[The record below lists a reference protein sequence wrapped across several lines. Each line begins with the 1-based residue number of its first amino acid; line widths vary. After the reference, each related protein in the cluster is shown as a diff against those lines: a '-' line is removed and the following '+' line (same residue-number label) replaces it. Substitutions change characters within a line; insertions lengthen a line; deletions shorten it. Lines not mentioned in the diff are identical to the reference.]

1 MKTVFTSTL
10 LFVCLF
16 FLQAQNPQK
25 ITIESGGYDREYLLY
40 LPSSYS
46 SGKTSGLIVCLHGFN
61 RTMEDFFNTY
71 PIAPVADLLNL
82 VVLAPQ
88 ALPEQD
94 PGVINES
101 KKLDTWGIKIP
112 LDAAWGC
119 GLRVKATLLGATL
132 LDEELNKGVDDV
144 GFINRIISET
154 TGKYAINPANCF
166 IFGTSMGGFMSY
178 QYSMYH
184 GTGLAGLISVCGS
197 MGTAIRNTGNT
208 INVPV
213 CDFHSITDEVVPY
226 GGTLNYDLGLFNAS
240 VSICRPKDE
249 VIRFWVNKNFTNPNP
264 KEENIN
270 YYPSTNNITVKKY
283 TYSPLASRSEVIHYQ
298 INGATHDYY
307 LNKDKGDCMDY
318 NEEVIRFIR
327 SHLRSPGTGFEPVIT
342 ESVVIAPNPVTN
354 RCTVYKTKQ
363 TVNGIKIYDMTGKL
377 KGVYLSGEG
386 KTEIDLSGYPYGVYL
401 LNYNG
406 KTFKII
412 KK

>member
-1 MKTVFTSTL
+1 M
-10 LFVCLF
+10 
-16 FLQAQNPQK
+16 
-25 ITIESGGYDREYLLY
+25 
-40 LPSSYS
+40 
-46 SGKTSGLIVCLHGFN
+46 SGLIVCLHGFN

-94 PGVINES
+94 PEVVNES

-119 GLRVKATLLGATL
+119 GLRVKATLLGATF
-132 LDEELNKGVDDV
+132 LDEELNRGVDDV

-154 TGKYAINPANCF
+154 MGEYAINPANCF

-178 QYSMYH
+178 QYSMYY

-208 INVPV
+208 VNVPV

-226 GGTLNYDLGLFNAS
+226 GGTLNYDLGLLNAS
-240 VSICRPKDE
+240 VSICRPKEE
-249 VIRFWVNKNFTNPNP
+249 VIRFWVNKNLTTPDP

-283 TYSPLASRSEVIHYQ
+283 TYSPLSGRSEVIHYR

-307 LNKDKGDCMDY
+307 LDKNKGDCMDY
-318 NEEVIRFIR
+318 NEEVISFIR
-327 SHLRSPGTGFEPVIT
+327 SHLKSPGTGLEPVIAGAL
-342 ESVVIAPNPVTN
+342 VIAPNPVID

-363 TVNGIKIYDMTGKL
+363 TANGIRIYDMSGKL
-377 KGVYLSGEG
+377 KGVYSSCEG
-386 KTEIDLSGYPYGVYL
+386 NTEIDFSKYPHGIYI

-406 KTFKII
+406 KMVKII
-412 KK
+412 KFL